1 MVGIG
6 AATEGQEAIAGF
18 EAEIT
23 MLARALEAVQR
34 RRAYPLERA
43 AYLLIGL
50 IEAEGPQPVG
60 EIARRLLL
68 DGSTVTRQVA
78 AMEKAGLVKKAA
90 HPADGRSA
98 LVEATSLGRERA
110 GAMRRARL
118 QRLER
123 MFAAWPAGERR
134 EAARVL
140 ARINLALRNSLEED
154 R

>member
-1 MVGIG
+1 MGKH
-6 AATEGQEAIAGF
+6 ATETGSGGAIVAL

-23 MLARALEAVQR
+23 MLARTLEAVQR

-50 IEAEGPQPVG
+50 IEAEGPQPIG

-78 AMEKAGLVKKAA
+78 AMEKAGLLTKAA
-90 HPADGRSA
+90 NPADARSA
-98 LVEATSLGRERA
+98 LVDVTPLGRDKA
-110 GAMRRARL
+110 ATMRRARHERL
-118 QRLER
+118 QRI
-123 MFAAWPAGERR
+123 FAAWPDDERR

-140 ARINLALRNSLEED
+140 ARINLALRTSLGP
-154 R
+154 RG